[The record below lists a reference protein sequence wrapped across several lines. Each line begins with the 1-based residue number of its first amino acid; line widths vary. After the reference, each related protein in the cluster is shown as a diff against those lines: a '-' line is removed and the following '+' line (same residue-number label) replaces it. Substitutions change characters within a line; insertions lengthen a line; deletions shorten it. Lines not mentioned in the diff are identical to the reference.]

1 MILELRSAKS
11 RFHQNPGYA
20 LNVNSKIGDDVGMVG
35 DTFER
40 IKPLN
45 NSNHEIYK
53 EFYDFEC

>member
-1 MILELRSAKS
+1 MSILSGLVMT
-11 RFHQNPGYA
+11 
-20 LNVNSKIGDDVGMVG
+20 LGMVG

-53 EFYDFEC
+53 EIYDFEC